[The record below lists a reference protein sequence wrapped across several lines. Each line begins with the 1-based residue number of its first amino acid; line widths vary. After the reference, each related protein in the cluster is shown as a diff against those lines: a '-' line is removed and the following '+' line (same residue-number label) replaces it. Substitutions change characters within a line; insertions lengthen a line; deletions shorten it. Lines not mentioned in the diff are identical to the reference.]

1 MEYLDN
7 LNKLDFNSLDL
18 EMMDYAKNNNV
29 PIIQLEGLHFLRQ
42 VIMLKNCKRILE
54 IGTAIGYSSIQM
66 AKLGV
71 VVDTIEINEES
82 YNIALENIKKANL
95 SDKINVYLEDALLI
109 DINKLDKYDLIFI
122 DAAKAQYI
130 NFFNK
135 FKVLLNNRGVILTDN
150 LLFHGL
156 VLEKENI
163 ESRNL
168 RQLVKKIDNYNSWLM
183 EQTDFDT
190 TIYNIGDGI
199 ALSIKKDWII
209 WNM

>member
-7 LNKLDFNSLDL
+7 LNKLKFNDLDIEL
-18 EMMDYAKNNNV
+18 REYAKEYKV
-29 PIIQLEGLHFLRQ
+29 PIIQDEGLEFLRQ
-42 VIMLKNCKRILE
+42 MIILKDCKRVLE
-54 IGTAIGYSSIQM
+54 VGTAIGYSAIQM

-71 VVDTIEINEES
+71 TVDTIEINEDM
-82 YNIALENIKKANL
+82 YNKALENVKKAKL
-95 SDKINVYLEDALLI
+95 EDKINIFFADALEL
-109 DINKLDKYDLIFI
+109 DISLLKTYDLIFI

-135 FKVLLNNRGVILTDN
+135 YKVLLNDKGIIITDN

-156 VLEKENI
+156 VLEENI

-168 RQLVKKIDNYNSWLM
+168 RQLVNKIKKYNEWLM

-190 TIYNIGDGI
+190 TIYSIGDGV
-199 ALSIKKDWII
+199 ALSIKK
-209 WNM
+209 

>member
-7 LNKLDFNSLDL
+7 LNKLDFDSLDL
-18 EMMDYAKNNNV
+18 EMIDYAKENNV

-42 VIMLKNCKRILE
+42 VIMLKGCKNILE
-54 IGTAIGYSSIQM
+54 VGTAIGYSSIQM
-66 AKLGV
+66 AKLGAN
-71 VVDTIEINEES
+71 VDTIEINENS
-82 YNIALENIKKANL
+82 YNIAIENIKKAKLEDKIHVYL
-95 SDKINVYLEDALLI
+95 SDALEI
-109 DINKLDKYDLIFI
+109 DINNLGKYDLIFI

-135 FKVLLNNRGVILTDN
+135 FKVLLNDKGVILTDN

-183 EQTDFDT
+183 EQNDFDT

-199 ALSIKKDWII
+199 ALSIKK
-209 WNM
+209 

>member
-1 MEYLDN
+1 MDYLDN
-7 LNKLDFNSLDL
+7 LNKLDFNDLDL
-18 EMMDYAKNNNV
+18 EMMEYAKNNNV

-42 VIMLKNCKRILE
+42 VIMLKGCKNILE

-66 AKLGV
+66 AKLGAY
-71 VVDTIEINEES
+71 VDTIEINEAS
-82 YNIALENIKKANL
+82 YNLAIDNINKANL
-95 SDKINVYLEDALLI
+95 SDKINVFLADALEI
-109 DINKLDKYDLIFI
+109 DINKLGKYDLIFI

-135 FKVLLNNRGVILTDN
+135 FKVLLNDKGVILTDN

-156 VLEKENI
+156 VLESETI

-168 RQLVKKIDNYNSWLM
+168 RQLVNKIKKYNDWLM
-183 EQTDFDT
+183 EQDDFDT

-199 ALSIKKDWII
+199 ALSIKK
-209 WNM
+209 

>member
-7 LNKLDFNSLDL
+7 LNNLDL
-18 EMMDYAKNNNV
+18 NDFDKSLRKYAKENNV
-29 PIIQLEGLHFLRQ
+29 PIIQDDGLLLLKQ
-42 VIMLKNCKRILE
+42 VIMLKGVKTVLE

-71 VVDTIEINEES
+71 FIDTVEINEEM
-82 YNIALENIKKANL
+82 YKLAIKNIKEANLENQIKVFN
-95 SDKINVYLEDALLI
+95 EDALEI
-109 DINKLDKYDLIFI
+109 DIEKLKTYDLIFI

-135 FKVLLNNRGVILTDN
+135 FKPLLNDKGVIYTDN

-156 VLEKENI
+156 VLEENI

-168 RQLVKKIDNYNSWLM
+168 RQLVKKIRNYNEWLVSQ
-183 EQTDFDT
+183 EEFYT
-190 TIYNIGDGI
+190 TIYNIGDGVAI
-199 ALSIKKDWII
+199 SIKK
-209 WNM
+209 

>member
-7 LNKLDFNSLDL
+7 LNKLEFSDLDL
-18 EMMDYAKNNNV
+18 EMMEYAKENNV

-42 VIMLKNCKRILE
+42 VIMLKNCKNILE

-71 VVDTIEINEES
+71 NVDTIEINEVS
-82 YNIALENIKKANL
+82 YNIAIENIKKANL
-95 SDKINVYLEDALLI
+95 SDKINVYLEDALKI
-109 DINKLDKYDLIFI
+109 DINKLGKYDLIFI

-135 FKVLLNNRGVILTDN
+135 FKALLNSKGVILTDN

-156 VLEKENI
+156 VLEKESI

-183 EQTDFDT
+183 EQNDFDT

-199 ALSIKKDWII
+199 ALSIKKD
-209 WNM
+209 

>member
-7 LNKLDFNSLDL
+7 LNKFDFNSLDL
-18 EMMDYAKNNNV
+18 ELREYAKINNV
-29 PIIQLEGLHFLRQ
+29 PIIQDEGLHFLRQ
-42 VIMLKNCKRILE
+42 MIILKQCKNILE

-66 AKLGV
+66 AKLGAN
-71 VVDTIEINEES
+71 VDTIEINENM
-82 YNIALENIKKANL
+82 YNLAIENIKKANL
-95 SDKINVYLEDALLI
+95 ENKINVFFKDALEI
-109 DINKLDKYDLIFI
+109 DINDLKKYDLIFI

-135 FKVLLNNRGVILTDN
+135 FKVLLNDNGIIITDN

-156 VLEKENI
+156 VLEENI

-168 RQLVKKIDNYNSWLM
+168 RQLIKKIRGYNTWLM

-190 TIYNIGDGI
+190 TIYNIGDGL
-199 ALSIKKDWII
+199 ALSIKK
-209 WNM
+209 

>member
-7 LNKLDFNSLDL
+7 LNKLDFNDLDNEL
-18 EMMDYAKNNNV
+18 RLYAKENKV
-29 PIIQLEGLHFLRQ
+29 PIIQDEGLHFLRQ
-42 VIMLKNCKRILE
+42 IIMVKDCKRILE
-54 IGTAIGYSSIQM
+54 IGTAIGYSAIQM

-71 VVDTIEINEES
+71 NVDTIEINENM
-82 YNIALENIKKANL
+82 YNLAIENVKKAKL
-95 SDKINVYLEDALLI
+95 EDKINIFFKDALEI
-109 DINKLDKYDLIFI
+109 DIKELGKYDLIFI

-135 FKVLLNNRGVILTDN
+135 FKCLLNDKGIILTDN

-156 VLEKENI
+156 VLEENI

-168 RQLVKKIDNYNSWLM
+168 RQLVNKIKKYNEWLL
-183 EQTDFDT
+183 EQDDFDT

-199 ALSIKKDWII
+199 ALSIKK
-209 WNM
+209 

>member
-7 LNKLDFNSLDL
+7 LNKLEFNELDN
-18 EMMDYAKNNNV
+18 EMMEYAKINNV
-29 PIIQLEGLHFLRQ
+29 PIIQTEGLHFLRQ
-42 VIMLKNCKRILE
+42 VIMLKGCKRILE

-66 AKLGV
+66 AKLGAII
-71 VVDTIEINEES
+71 DTIEINSDS
-82 YNIALENIKKANL
+82 YNIALDNIKKANL
-95 SDKINVYLEDALLI
+95 SDKINVYLADALEI
-109 DINKLDKYDLIFI
+109 DINLLGKYDLIFI

-135 FKVLLNNRGVILTDN
+135 FKVLLNDNGVILTDN

-156 VLEKENI
+156 VLEKDTI

-168 RQLVKKIDNYNSWLM
+168 RQLVKKIDNYNYWLM
-183 EQTDFDT
+183 EQNDFDT

-199 ALSIKKDWII
+199 ALSIKK
-209 WNM
+209 

>member
-18 EMMDYAKNNNV
+18 ELREYAKLNNV
-29 PIIQLEGLHFLRQ
+29 PIIQDEGLHFIRQ
-42 VIMLKNCKRILE
+42 VIMLKNAKNILE
-54 IGTAIGYSSIQM
+54 IGTAIGYSAIQM

-71 VVDTIEINEES
+71 NVDTIEINETM
-82 YNIALENIKKANL
+82 YNLATENIKKANL
-95 SDKINVYLEDALLI
+95 SDRINVYLADALEF
-109 DINKLDKYDLIFI
+109 DVNKLNKYDVIFI

-135 FKVLLNNRGVILTDN
+135 YKCLLNDKGVIVTDN

-156 VLEKENI
+156 VLEENI

-168 RQLVKKIDNYNSWLM
+168 RQLIKKIRNYNTWLL
-183 EQTDFDT
+183 EQSDFDT
-190 TIYNIGDGI
+190 TIYNIGDGV
-199 ALSIKKDWII
+199 ALSIKK
-209 WNM
+209 

>member
-7 LNKLDFNSLDL
+7 LNKLDFSSLDL

-42 VIMLKNCKRILE
+42 VIMLKNCKRVLE

-71 VVDTIEINEES
+71 IVDTIEINEES

-135 FKVLLNNRGVILTDN
+135 FKVLLNDRGVILTDN

-156 VLEKENI
+156 VVEKENI

-168 RQLVKKIDNYNSWLM
+168 RQLVKKIDNYNNWLL
-183 EQTDFDT
+183 EQNDFDT

-199 ALSIKKDWII
+199 ALSIKK
-209 WNM
+209 

>member
-7 LNKLDFNSLDL
+7 LNKLEFNELDN
-18 EMMDYAKNNNV
+18 EMMEYARVNNV

-42 VIMLKNCKRILE
+42 VIMLKGCKRILE

-66 AKLGV
+66 AKLGAT
-71 VVDTIEINEES
+71 VDTIEINNGS
-82 YNIALENIKKANL
+82 YNLAIENIKKANL
-95 SDKINVYLEDALLI
+95 SDKINVYLADALEI
-109 DINKLDKYDLIFI
+109 DINTLDKYDLIFI

-135 FKVLLNNRGVILTDN
+135 FKVLLNDKGVILTDN

-156 VLEKENI
+156 VLEKETI

-168 RQLVKKIDNYNSWLM
+168 RQLVKKIDNYNYWLM
-183 EQTDFDT
+183 EQNDFDT

-199 ALSIKKDWII
+199 ALSIKK
-209 WNM
+209 

>member
-135 FKVLLNNRGVILTDN
+135 FKVLLNSRGVILTDN

-199 ALSIKKDWII
+199 ALSIKKD
-209 WNM
+209 